1 MTKAGTRERKSS
13 NRRGDSPNLV
23 DTVVDQLRQLIL
35 KGEFGDTGEMPSE
48 GDLGTQFGVSRT
60 VTREAMRILR
70 TQGLV
75 DVSRGKM
82 PRVRPVDPMVAV
94 ESLQNHL
101 HRSSASLAQLIE
113 IRHALEPA
121 IASLAA
127 ERATLADIEKM
138 RELILAQE
146 KAAGLNDQ
154 IEADIQFH
162 NKLALATRNP
172 IFPLLLSTVLPLMF
186 ESRRRTISKVGVARA
201 LIGHRAILEAVHQRD
216 AKGARA
222 AMEMH
227 LGMAVEDLNRFGT

>member
-1 MTKAGTRERKSS
+1 MAKAGTREPKSPVS
-13 NRRGDSPNLV
+13 RLDSPNLV
-23 DTVVDQLRQLIL
+23 DTVVKQLRRLIL
-35 KGEFGDTGEMPSE
+35 QGEYGETGELPSE
-48 GDLGTQFGVSRT
+48 GDLGARFGVSRT

-82 PRVRPVDPMVAV
+82 PRVRPADPMVAV

-101 HRSSASLAQLIE
+101 HRSSASLEQLIE

-121 IASLAA
+121 IAGLAA

-138 RELILAQE
+138 RELILDQE
-146 KAAGLNDQ
+146 RAGRLNDQ

-162 NKLALATRNP
+162 NHLALATRNP

-186 ESRRRTISKVGVARA
+186 ESRRRTISKVGVTRA
-201 LIGHRAILEAVHQRD
+201 LIGHRAILDAVHQRD
-216 AKGARA
+216 MKGARA
-222 AMEMH
+222 AMERH

>member
-201 LIGHRAILEAVHQRD
+201 LIGHRAILEAVHHRD

>member
-13 NRRGDSPNLV
+13 NHRGDSPNLV